1 MRKVTLRT
9 IKQNQYEIIKDL
21 VDHNGNKLR
30 AAYKLGITIRQ
41 VNRLII
47 TYKEKE
53 KYIPPITHSF
63 KGESFRRYLALKK
76 NMKIVLIFKFFKT
89 FS

>member
-30 AAYKLGITIRQ
+30 ASCKLGITLRQ

-47 TYKEKE
+47 TYIEKG
-53 KYIPPITHSF
+53 KYVPPITHPW
-63 KGESFRRYLALKK
+63 KGESFRRYLASKK
-76 NMKIVLIFKFFKT
+76 EYEYCAYV
-89 FS
+89 